1 MVSEDS
7 NIDDGT
13 AQGGTAQGGTAQG
26 GTAQGGTAQGG
37 TAQGGTAQGGT
48 AQDGGPERR
57 GITVRRAPKFVPFM
71 VLGGVVGIIIA
82 AFVAYGIP
90 GDASFDTGAVFG
102 FFLVAFA
109 AGGVLLGAA
118 VALILDKVS
127 VRRSQGA
134 VVESVPNPTEDDA
147 EA

>member
-7 NIDDGT
+7 NIP
-13 AQGGTAQGGTAQG
+13 
-26 GTAQGGTAQGG
+26 
-37 TAQGGTAQGGT
+37 
-48 AQDGGPERR
+48 DGGASNSTAHNAAAHNGTPERR

-71 VLGGVVGIIIA
+71 GLGGVLGIIVA

-90 GDASFDTGAVFG
+90 GDGSFDTGAVFG

-109 AGGVLLGAA
+109 AGGVLLGAIA
-118 VALILDKVS
+118 ALVLDKVS
-127 VRRSQGA
+127 LRRSRRA
-134 VVESVPNPTEDDA
+134 IVESVPGPTEDDA